1 MKAVT
6 LTTTKHILNR
16 DRVKVIFISNS
27 GDMLVM
33 MEKPRFT
40 VSVYDRTKKS
50 TVSTS
55 NFKYNIPIDQVPPNL
70 RLIGA
75 SFMATEL
82 GGGKYKIDPVPQD

>member
-1 MKAVT
+1 MT

-55 NFKYNIPIDQVPPNL
+55 NFKYNIPIEQVPQPL
-70 RLIGA
+70 RVIGA
-75 SFMATEL
+75 TFLATEL
-82 GGGKYKIDPVPQD
+82 GGGNFKIEPVPQD

>member
-1 MKAVT
+1 MT

-16 DRVKVIFISNS
+16 DKVKVIFISNS

-40 VSVYDRTKKS
+40 VSVYDRAKKS

-55 NFKYNIPIDQVPPNL
+55 NFKYNIPIEQVPPSL

-75 SFMATEL
+75 VFMATEL
-82 GGGKYKIDPVPQD
+82 GGGKFKVEAIPQE